1 MIKMKKILLIIM
13 LLFSLNVVKAESIT
27 LENIEDKF
35 NEVSFAINGEIQDNN
50 LIIKNSNYDIT
61 LKFDSNIL
69 ESTKTYD
76 NLLNSAKDLTMY
88 TYVTKSIA
96 LLKGYSYKD
105 IDYFLLKI
113 NEADF
118 EKNGY
123 AIIRKNN
130 TVTFKIDISKFNID
144 LNYIDADK
152 PEVKLTKLNDDE
164 VKINV
169 KSNEKTVDLYRSID
183 NENYDY
189 ISTIEIINDLG
200 SYIDS
205 NLDNDKYYY
214 KAVVS
219 RADNYSDIEEINLNY
234 FDTIDDNYVDE
245 TTDNPLTGYQE
256 FVAVSMLLIILIIEI
271 ICNISFKRKVYK

>member
-1 MIKMKKILLIIM
+1 MKKILLIIM

-27 LENIEDKF
+27 LENIKDKF
-35 NEVSFAINGEIQDNN
+35 NEVSFTVNGEIQDNN

-88 TYVTKSIA
+88 SYVTKSIA

-105 IDYFLLKI
+105 IDYYMPKI
-113 NEADF
+113 NEADL

-130 TVTFKIDISKFNID
+130 TVTFKIDISKFNFA

-152 PEVKLTKLNDDE
+152 PEIKLTKLNDDE

-169 KSNEKTVDLYRSID
+169 KSNEKSVDLYRSID
-183 NENYDY
+183 NKNYEY
-189 ISTIEIINDLG
+189 ISTIEIIDNLG
-200 SYIDS
+200 SYIDY
-205 NLDNDKYYY
+205 NLDNAKYYY

-234 FDTIDDNYVDE
+234 FDNVDDGYVDE

-256 FVAVSMLLIILIIEI
+256 FVAVSMLLIIMIIEI
-271 ICNISFKRKVYK
+271 ICNISFKKKVYK

>member
-1 MIKMKKILLIIM
+1 MKKILLIIM

-27 LENIEDKF
+27 LENIKDKF
-35 NEVSFAINGEIQDNN
+35 NEVSFTVNGEIQDHN

-61 LKFDSNIL
+61 LKFENNIL

-88 TYVTKSIA
+88 SYVTKSIA

-105 IDYFLLKI
+105 IDYYMPKI
-113 NEADF
+113 NEADL

-130 TVTFKIDISKFNID
+130 TVTFKIDISKFNFA

-152 PEVKLTKLNDDE
+152 PEIKLTKLNDGE

-169 KSNEKTVDLYRSID
+169 KSNEKSVDLYRSID
-183 NENYDY
+183 NKNYEY
-189 ISTIEIINDLG
+189 ISTIEIIDNLG
-200 SYIDS
+200 SYIDY
-205 NLDNDKYYY
+205 NLDNAKYYY

-219 RADNYSDIEEINLNY
+219 MADNYSDIEEINLNY
-234 FDTIDDNYVDE
+234 FDNVDDGYVDE

-256 FVAVSMLLIILIIEI
+256 FVAVSMLLIIMIIEI
-271 ICNISFKRKVYK
+271 ICNISFKKKVYK